1 MQNYMLLDEIQSIV
15 KGFVQSNTIYS
26 LLNLDDTEKN
36 ISYWEQ
42 KSCYPI

>member
-1 MQNYMLLDEIQSIV
+1 MRNYMLLDEIQSIV

-26 LLNLDDTEKN
+26 LLKLDDTEKN
-36 ISYWEQ
+36 IVNWEQ

>member
-15 KGFVQSNTIYS
+15 KGFVQSNAIYS

-36 ISYWEQ
+36 IS
-42 KSCYPI
+42 

>member
-15 KGFVQSNTIYS
+15 KGFIQSNTIYS

-36 ISYWEQ
+36 I
-42 KSCYPI
+42 C

>member
-15 KGFVQSNTIYS
+15 KDFVQSNTIFS

-36 ISYWEQ
+36 IS
-42 KSCYPI
+42 

>member
-15 KGFVQSNTIYS
+15 KGFVQSHTIYS

-36 ISYWEQ
+36 IS
-42 KSCYPI
+42 

>member
-15 KGFVQSNTIYS
+15 KDFVKNNTIFS

-36 ISYWEQ
+36 IS
-42 KSCYPI
+42 

>member
-15 KGFVQSNTIYS
+15 KGSVQSNAMGS

-36 ISYWEQ
+36 VG
-42 KSCYPI
+42 